1 MPTFVMLTR
10 LAPGAVSSP
19 PALEQLERQAME
31 RVRAECP
38 SVEWVQGYAVLGP
51 YDYLDIFQAP
61 DIETATKVSTLIRT
75 FGHAQTEIWPATE
88 WARFKELVRDLG
100 PPEDLQRI
108 LEA

>member
-1 MPTFVMLTR
+1 MSTFVMLTR
-10 LAPGAVSSP
+10 LASGAVSSP
-19 PALEQLERQAME
+19 AALEQLERQAME

-75 FGHAQTEIWPATE
+75 FGHAQTEIWPAMQ
-88 WARFKELVRDLG
+88 WARFKELVRDLR
-100 PPEDLQRI
+100 PPDDLQRI

>member
-75 FGHAQTEIWPATE
+75 FGHAQTEIWPAMQ
-88 WARFKELVRDLG
+88 WARFKELVGDLR

>member
-75 FGHAQTEIWPATE
+75 FGHAQTEIWPAMQ
-88 WARFKELVRDLG
+88 WARFKELVRDLR
-100 PPEDLQRI
+100 PPDDLQRI

>member
-1 MPTFVMLTR
+1 MATFIMLTR
-10 LAPGAVSSP
+10 LAPGAVGSP

-38 SVEWVQGYAVLGP
+38 SVEWVQAFAVLGP
-51 YDYLDIFQAP
+51 YDYLDIFRAP
-61 DIETATKVSTLIRT
+61 DVETATKVSTLIRT

-88 WARFKELVRDLG
+88 WARFKELVRDLR
-100 PPEDLQRI
+100 PPNDLQGI

>member
-51 YDYLDIFQAP
+51 HDYLDIFQAP
-61 DIETATKVSTLIRT
+61 DIETATKVSALIRT
-75 FGHAQTEIWPATE
+75 FGHAQTEIWPAME
-88 WARFKELVRDLG
+88 WARYKELVRDLR
-100 PPEDLQRI
+100 PPDNLQSI